1 MTDDPRIDP
10 ADLRSVRFPGSF
22 RRYEARAVDEFLESV
37 AQRVEATNA
46 LVDDLRRQL
55 DEAGVPPATTSSA
68 FTLLPREET
77 VFDAEAPEPKIE
89 PEPEPVVEPAPSV
102 EKPDLGTLSDDELV
116 QLVGEETAHVLATAR
131 RAADDIR
138 SKAEESAARVIREA
152 TAEAKRLV
160 DEAEARSAELTSEA
174 QTVRDAAVAVAQ
186 EEADRVR
193 AEAEAT
199 AEQIRSQAEA
209 DERAAAAA
217 AERIRAEAEEEAARA
232 LEDARTE
239 GRNMVGEAKEVRA
252 RILADLQRRRDTGR
266 SQVERLAA
274 GRQRLLDAYATVRAN
289 VDEITEQLDSALVE
303 PAPPEDDDLEDEI
316 EAAVAHV
323 AAADAD
329 RAANESREDADEP
342 DESDE
347 APDTVDRS
355 EDDEPTEESAD
366 ESAPDVDDVD
376 ETVEVAEP
384 APTDESDEPE
394 VVESEVVEP
403 EPEPEVEAVEPEP
416 EPVEGSI
423 DETTEDHGE
432 TDDVDDPAEESGND
446 VDALFA
452 RIRSERAES
461 VARAQQVLSAGESA
475 ADETAEPEPEVEP
488 EVETAPEPA
497 ADETA
502 APDAASQ
509 DRVPAELLA
518 DAEAIEIRA
527 SAVAKLE
534 KSLSRALKRHLADE
548 QNEVLDAL
556 RQSESTDA
564 ADLLPAR
571 DAQVDGYADV
581 AIDDLAAAAEAG
593 AATVD
598 GGGDS
603 ADAGALAVTL
613 AESLIDPFRRRI
625 EDSAADVDGDAD
637 ALDERLRALYR
648 EWKVE
653 RIGPAVADAL
663 LDAYAA
669 GQYASAPDGS
679 SLRWLID
686 PDQGPCPDAQ
696 DNALAGAVA
705 KGDAFPTG
713 DSCPQAHPGCRC
725 LLTVEG

>member
-55 DEAGVPPATTSSA
+55 DEAGVPPETTSSA

-77 VFDAEAPEPKIE
+77 VFDAEAPEPEVE
-89 PEPEPVVEPAPSV
+89 PEPAPEPAPPV
-102 EKPDLGTLSDDELV
+102 EAPDLGTLSDDELV
-116 QLVGEETAHVLATAR
+116 QLVGEETAHVLSTAR
-131 RAADDIR
+131 RAAEDIR
-138 SKAEESAARVIREA
+138 SKAEESASRVIREA

-160 DEAEARSAELTSEA
+160 DEAEARADELTSEA

-199 AEQIRSQAEA
+199 AEQIRSRAEA
-209 DERAAAAA
+209 DEREAAAAA
-217 AERIRAEAEEEAARA
+217 DRIRAEAEEEAARA

-274 GRQRLLDAYATVRAN
+274 GRRRLLDAYATVRAN
-289 VDEITEQLDSALVE
+289 VDEITHQLDTALVE

-329 RAANESREDADEP
+329 RAANEERDAATEPETDDDPVDPPLDDAQDDAPDEQTGEAGAVDDDGAGDPPANVDDEAEAEP
-342 DESDE
+342 DAEVLE
-347 APDTVDRS
+347 A
-355 EDDEPTEESAD
+355 EAD
-366 ESAPDVDDVD
+366 VTA
-376 ETVEVAEP
+376 P
-384 APTDESDEPE
+384 AP
-394 VVESEVVEP
+394 EP
-403 EPEPEVEAVEPEP
+403 EPEPEPEP
-416 EPVEGSI
+416 AI
-423 DETTEDHGE
+423 DATAAHEAATEETS
-432 TDDVDDPAEESGND
+432 AEEPGND

-461 VARAQQVLSAGESA
+461 VARAQEVLSAGEVD
-475 ADETAEPEPEVEP
+475 ADEPAEPEPDPEP
-488 EVETAPEPA
+488 EPEPESTGAPEPV
-497 ADETA
+497 ADGAVEA
-502 APDAASQ
+502 DATSQ
-509 DRVPAELLA
+509 DRVPADLLA
-518 DAEAIEIRA
+518 GAEAIEHRA

-556 RQSESTDA
+556 RQSESTDP
-564 ADLLPAR
+564 ADLLPER

-593 AATVD
+593 GAAV
-598 GGGDS
+598 GGGGS

-653 RIGPAVADAL
+653 RIGPTVADAL

-669 GQYASAPDGS
+669 GQYAGAPDGS

-696 DNALAGAVA
+696 DNALAGAVT
-705 KGDAFPTG
+705 KGDVFPTG
-713 DSCPQAHPGCRC
+713 DACPQAHPGCRC
-725 LLTVEG
+725 LLAVEG

>member
-68 FTLLPREET
+68 FTLLPREDT
-77 VFDAEAPEPKIE
+77 VFDAEAPAPEPE
-89 PEPEPVVEPAPSV
+89 TEPQPEPEPTPPA

-152 TAEAKRLV
+152 TAESKRLV
-160 DEAEARSAELTSEA
+160 DEAEARASELTSEA

-217 AERIRAEAEEEAARA
+217 ADRIRAEAEEEAART

-252 RILADLQRRRDTGR
+252 RILADLQRRRDAGR

-274 GRQRLLDAYATVRAN
+274 GRQRLLEAYATVRAN
-289 VDEITEQLDSALVE
+289 VDDITHQLDTALVE

-316 EAAVAHV
+316 EAAVTHV

-329 RAANESREDADEP
+329 RAANEQRE
-342 DESDE
+342 E
-347 APDTVDRS
+347 A
-355 EDDEPTEESAD
+355 
-366 ESAPDVDDVD
+366 
-376 ETVEVAEP
+376 AEP
-384 APTDESDEPE
+384 EA
-394 VVESEVVEP
+394 EP
-403 EPEPEVEAVEPEP
+403 EPEPEPEPEAEAEPEP
-416 EPVEGSI
+416 EPGPDEPSDAVVEDVAE
-423 DETTEDHGE
+423 DEVLDEVESPEEPEAVVQDEAPDEAEAPEEPEAVVQHEVPDEVEATEDAAS
-432 TDDVDDPAEESGND
+432 DDPEND

-461 VARAQQVLSAGESA
+461 VARAQQVLSAGDGEEPESA
-475 ADETAEPEPEVEP
+475 AEPEPAPTVEP
-488 EVETAPEPA
+488 ETTVEDTPPEPE
-497 ADETA
+497 ADAESE
-502 APDAASQ
+502 AASH
-509 DRVPAELLA
+509 DRVPSELLA
-518 DAEAIEIRA
+518 DAEALEARA
-527 SAVAKLE
+527 DAIAKLE

-556 RQSESTDA
+556 RQTESTDA

-581 AIDDLAAAAEAG
+581 AIDDLAAAASAG
-593 AATVD
+593 AATV
-598 GGGDS
+598 GGSDS
-603 ADAGALAVTL
+603 ADAGALAVSL
-613 AESLIDPFRRRI
+613 AESLMDPFRRRI
-625 EDSAADVDGDAD
+625 ENSAADVDGDAD

-669 GQYASAPDGS
+669 GQYAGAPDGA
-679 SLRWLID
+679 SLRWSID

-696 DNALAGAVA
+696 DNALAGAVT
-705 KGDAFPTG
+705 KGEAFPTG
-713 DSCPQAHPGCRC
+713 DACPQAHPGCRC
-725 LLTVEG
+725 LLTIEG

>member
-55 DEAGVPPATTSSA
+55 DDAGVPPATASSA

-77 VFDAEAPEPKIE
+77 VFDAEAPEPEVE
-89 PEPEPVVEPAPSV
+89 PEPAPEPTPTV

-131 RAADDIR
+131 RAAEDIR
-138 SKAEESAARVIREA
+138 SKAEESASRVIREA

-160 DEAEARSAELTSEA
+160 DEAEASAAELTSEA

-209 DERAAAAA
+209 DEREAAAAA
-217 AERIRAEAEEEAARA
+217 DRIRAEAEEEAARA

-289 VDEITEQLDSALVE
+289 VDEITHQLDTALVE

-329 RAANESREDADEP
+329 RAANEAREADEP
-342 DESDE
+342 
-347 APDTVDRS
+347 
-355 EDDEPTEESAD
+355 
-366 ESAPDVDDVD
+366 
-376 ETVEVAEP
+376 
-384 APTDESDEPE
+384 
-394 VVESEVVEP
+394 EP
-403 EPEPEVEAVEPEP
+403 EPEPEVAEAPEPDAAEDESVDDDVRDEAATPEEDASAEPEADPVDADVVEDDEPLLDEAEPEP
-416 EPVEGSI
+416 EPEPEQEPEPEPEV
-423 DETTEDHGE
+423 
-432 TDDVDDPAEESGND
+432 AEEPTEVVADAEGEEPADEPGKD

-461 VARAQQVLSAGESA
+461 VARAQQVLSAGESDGEDAVVEAAPEA
-475 ADETAEPEPEVEP
+475 ADPEVA
-488 EVETAPEPA
+488 ETGADDEPA
-497 ADETA
+497 R
-502 APDAASQ
+502 DATSQ

-518 DAEAIEIRA
+518 DADAIEVRA

-564 ADLLPAR
+564 ADLLPER

-593 AATVD
+593 AATV
-598 GGGDS
+598 GGGGEP

-653 RIGPAVADAL
+653 RIGPTVADAL

-696 DNALAGAVA
+696 DNALAGAVT

-713 DSCPQAHPGCRC
+713 DACPQAHPGCRC